1 MQRPFMRAHALVL
14 AAMLTCVSASLAR
27 AQAPPTTPAFSLATS
42 HIYSTKES
50 PAFSLTHR
58 GVDHLDFR
66 VYRVNDAFA
75 FFEKL
80 RDAHELGSE
89 EPVVAQERTLLE
101 RIAAWKSERRS
112 DVRGF
117 LRRQFSSEYRHVRNQ
132 QNDQQQVVLRQTLN
146 VNSFAQVPLLNPS
159 QLVTSWR
166 EILPPV
172 REAEYRRIP
181 LDVSSTPGV
190 YVVEAVNAPLR
201 AYTVV
206 IVSDVGLVTKAAP
219 AQLLV
224 YAANRFSGEPLPG
237 CRVEVLADQKP
248 AGSGTTAGDGTF
260 QAAAVQVSELGS
272 LVTIADCNG
281 QAAATDPSAFSIRE
295 PSKTLV
301 GYTYT
306 DRPIYRPGHTV
317 RYKSVLRW
325 RERGAV
331 TPFAGDSVEVSIVD
345 GDEKVLVRE
354 NKSVD
359 EFGAVNGSFVVP
371 PTAKLGYYV
380 IHVASGDNTATGSFE
395 VQEYRKP
402 EFDVA
407 VTPASKLERQG
418 GNATI
423 TIAARYYFG
432 QPVAGAAV
440 TYTLHRQPYY
450 SSLRFDASDD
460 GEGSDDFF
468 GDGGDATF
476 EGTATLND
484 RGEARVTVPLD
495 VDERGH
501 DYTAHV
507 EARVTDASSREV
519 TGGASLAA
527 TFGRFMLIATADR
540 YVHKPGESMT
550 ARVRAVDYEGTAL
563 ANTKVHVALEHVDY
577 RDGYDNPRITTIA
590 QSDVVT
596 DTGGRAQWDTTTPSN
611 AGSYRLRFSAPSEG
625 REVADTASIWVP
637 GNNTDVEDDSD
648 RFLELIADRRT
659 YQPGDTA
666 RLMVQGEAFEASV
679 LVTKESQHISY
690 HQVLKTSSGN
700 AIEVPITADD
710 IGDTYVSIAF
720 LKDDRLFR
728 AERRLTVP
736 AASRQL
742 NITAETD
749 RPVVRPGEPGTFTL
763 HVTDAAGAPVR
774 AQLSLGLV
782 DEAIYGVR
790 PDATPDPLR
799 FFYRREFNEVS
810 TSFSR
815 FYPFVGYSGTEQLI
829 LAARRKPMTLADFKA
844 DRPDRPRVRK
854 DFPDTVYWAA
864 NVTTDTAGTARVKID
879 YPDSLTTWRLT
890 ARAVTASTQV
900 GATTTHTTTTKDL
913 ILRVITPRFLTEGD
927 HVTVPAIVHNY
938 LAEQATVAVT
948 VTGDGLASPDG
959 QNASR
964 GARSVAVPQNGQQR
978 TDWDFAANA
987 VRPVTL
993 TGKATSAVAG
1003 DAMAVTLPVNP
1014 AGLQRNAGSSGSLV
1028 GSNERSL
1035 EFSIP
1040 ASANASARTVRVSLA
1055 PSLAGA
1061 MLGALD
1067 YLTSFPWGCTEQTL
1081 SSFVPNL
1088 TVLRAL
1094 GDMNISPTER
1104 LGSLDRQV
1112 ADGLTRL
1119 YDYQHDDGG
1128 WGWWKTDQNHPFM
1141 TAYAVDGLLKAREA
1155 GSRVEEFRI
1164 QNGARALVELWTK
1177 YPRALPDLKAY
1188 EAYVLA
1194 RAGAPGFDVD
1204 GALTELWNARSR
1216 MSTTGQAYL
1225 LMTLDGRKT
1234 AKQVENAATP
1244 APTSSAADD
1253 SRANTLAGEL
1263 LAAAKTQGDLSSW
1276 PVSADALLEDIGDT
1290 TVEAT
1295 ALALEALSARGT
1307 QDQTLE
1313 RAARW
1318 LMANRNNGSY
1328 WVSTKQTAVALE
1340 GLLAFM
1346 KARGEKPAPVVAD
1359 VTVNGVRVGTTR
1371 FDAAALLAPNP
1382 TLIEAPA
1389 TSGVNAIRI
1398 TKQGE
1403 GALYFD
1409 AGVRYYDPPASAER
1423 TGTRRLALLREYFSL
1438 TPVQVKGR
1446 IVYRESAFSG
1456 TAKPG
1461 DLLLVRLTIAGSNDW
1476 RYLMVEDPLPAGAE
1490 SVEKEEPYE
1499 LEKRRTWDY
1508 GSQRELR
1515 DDRTVYFLDNLAG
1528 GRHEFNYML
1537 KVTTPGQFNAM
1548 PAHVSPM
1555 YVPDVSASSDVMPLT
1570 VSAEGVR

>member
-1 MQRPFMRAHALVL
+1 MMQRPSLRAHALVF
-14 AAMLTCVSASLAR
+14 AALTMCLTALPAH
-27 AQAPPTTPAFSLATS
+27 AQSTPTTPAFSLATS

-89 EPVVAQERTLLE
+89 EPVVPQERTLLE

-117 LRRQFSSEYRHVRNQ
+117 IRRQFSPEYRHVRNQ
-132 QNDQQQVVLRQTLN
+132 QQDQQQVVLRQTLN
-146 VNSFAQVPLLNPS
+146 VNSFAQVPLLNAS

-181 LDVSSTPGV
+181 LDVSSKPGI

-219 AQLLV
+219 GQLLV

-237 CRVEVLADQKP
+237 CRVEVLADQKA
-248 AGSGTTAGDGTF
+248 AGAGTTGTDGTF
-260 QAAAVQVSELGS
+260 QADAVQVSELGS

-325 RERGAV
+325 REHGAL
-331 TPFAGDSVEVSIVD
+331 TPLTRDDVEVSIVD
-345 GDEKVLVRE
+345 GDEKVLARE
-354 NKSVD
+354 RKTVD

-380 IHVASGDNTATGSFE
+380 IHVASGDDTATGSFE

-418 GNATI
+418 GKATL

-450 SSLRFDASDD
+450 SPLRFDANDD
-460 GEGSDDFF
+460 NEGDNDFF
-468 GDGGDATF
+468 GDGGEATF

-495 VDERGH
+495 VEERGH
-501 DYTAHV
+501 DYTAHI
-507 EARVTDASSREV
+507 EARVTDASGREV
-519 TGGASLAA
+519 AGGASLAA
-527 TFGRFMLIATADR
+527 TYGRFMLVASADR
-540 YVHKPGESMT
+540 YVHKPGEAMT

-563 ANTKVHVALEHVDY
+563 ANTKVHVALEQVDY

-590 QSDVVT
+590 QGDLTT
-596 DTGGRAQWDTTTPSN
+596 DAGGRAQWPTTAPSA
-611 AGSYRLRFSAPSEG
+611 AGSYRIRFSAPSEG
-625 REVADTASIWVP
+625 REVNDTASIWVP
-637 GNNTDVEDDSD
+637 GATADIEDDSD
-648 RFLELIADRRT
+648 RFLELIADKRT

-690 HQVLKTSSGN
+690 HQVVKTSSGN
-700 AIEVPITADD
+700 AIDVPITADD

-736 AASRQL
+736 AVSRQL
-742 NITAETD
+742 NITAEAD
-749 RPVVRPGEPGTFTL
+749 RPIVRPGEPGTFTL
-763 HVTDAAGAPVR
+763 HVTDASGAPVR

-782 DEAIYGVR
+782 DEAVYGVR
-790 PDATPDPLR
+790 PDGTPDPLR

-815 FYPFVGYSGTEQLI
+815 FYPFVGYSGTEQLL
-829 LAARRKPMTLADFKA
+829 LAARRRKPMTLADFKA

-890 ARAVTASTQV
+890 VRGVTESTNV

-938 LAEQATVAVT
+938 LSEQAAVSVT
-948 VTGDGLASPDG
+948 VTGDGLTSPDG
-959 QNASR
+959 QNAAR
-964 GARSVAVPQNGQQR
+964 GARTITVPQNGQQR
-978 TDWDFAANA
+978 TDWDFAASA

-993 TGKATSAVAG
+993 TGKATSTAAG
-1003 DAMAVTLPVNP
+1003 DAMAITLPVNP
-1014 AGLQRNAGSSGSLV
+1014 AGLQRNAGTSGSLV
-1028 GSNERSL
+1028 GVNERSL
-1035 EFSIP
+1035 QFSIP
-1040 ASANASARTVRVSLA
+1040 GSANASARTVRVSLA
-1055 PSLAGA
+1055 PSLAGV

-1088 TVLRAL
+1088 VVLHAL
-1094 GDMNISPTER
+1094 GDMNITPTER
-1104 LGSLDRQV
+1104 LRSLDRQV

-1141 TAYAVDGLLKAREA
+1141 TAYAVDGLLKAKEA
-1155 GSRVEEFRI
+1155 GSKVDEDRI
-1164 QNGARALVELWTK
+1164 ANGAHALVELWTK
-1177 YPRALPDLKAY
+1177 CPRAVPDLKAY

-1194 RAGAPGFDVD
+1194 RAGAPGFNLE
-1204 GALTELWNARSR
+1204 GAITELWNARSR
-1216 MSTTGQAYL
+1216 MSTTGQAFL
-1225 LMTLDGRKT
+1225 LMTLDGRK
-1234 AKQVENAATP
+1234 AARQAENATAQTP
-1244 APTSSAADD
+1244 AASEDD
-1253 SRANTLAGEL
+1253 SRANTLAAEL
-1263 LAAAKTQGDLSSW
+1263 LASAKTQGDLSSW
-1276 PVSADALLEDIGDT
+1276 PVSADALLEDMADT

-1295 ALALEALSARGT
+1295 ALALQALATRGT

-1318 LMANRNNGSY
+1318 LMANRNNGY
-1328 WVSTKQTAVALE
+1328 WISTKQTAIALE

-1359 VTVNGVRVGTTR
+1359 VLVNGTRVATTR
-1371 FDAAALLAPNP
+1371 FDAASLLAPNP

-1389 TSGVNAIRI
+1389 TDGTNTVRI

-1403 GALYFD
+1403 GAVYFD

-1438 TPVQVKGR
+1438 TPVQVNGR

-1461 DLLLVRLTIAGSNDW
+1461 DLILVRLTIAGSNDW
-1476 RYLMVEDPLPAGAE
+1476 RYLMLEDPLPAGAE
-1490 SVEKEEPYE
+1490 SIEKEESYE
-1499 LEKRRTWDY
+1499 FEKRRSWDY

-1515 DDRTVYFLDNLAG
+1515 DDRTVYFLDNLSG
-1528 GRHEFNYML
+1528 GRREFNYML
-1537 KVTTPGQFNAM
+1537 KVTTPGQFKAM

-1555 YVPDVSASSDVMPLT
+1555 YVPDISASSDVMPLT